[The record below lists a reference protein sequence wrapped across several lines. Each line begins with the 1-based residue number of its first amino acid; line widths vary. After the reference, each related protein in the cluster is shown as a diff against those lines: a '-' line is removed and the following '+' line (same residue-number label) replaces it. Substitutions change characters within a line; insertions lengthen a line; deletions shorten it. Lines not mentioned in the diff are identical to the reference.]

1 MQLRRAVG
9 VLEQQG
15 FDRAASMQLTAL
27 DSLAG
32 SDLRQPRKI
41 DAIIGANVLVVN
53 GGCAGQPQQPCLFKA
68 GGRMRSILRISRR
81 GVK

>member
-1 MQLRRAVG
+1 
-9 VLEQQG
+9 
-15 FDRAASMQLTAL
+15 MQLTAL

-53 GGCAGQPQQPCLFKA
+53 GGCAGQPQQPCPCIF
-68 GGRMRSILRISRR
+68 GPSSFILLIERYE
-81 GVK
+81 